1 MFFPSS
7 LADGEGLEPPD
18 VSRRQR
24 FSKPQ
29 HLAILPP
36 ILKKSHI
43 TSGECRVRN
52 FPLPNNRLYLPI
64 SRHSQKQQSSL
75 STTAQRSSRLCIPG
89 SPGFFGW
96 CMACRSNRSIPAHSI
111 PVTFAHRN
119 MSSHSPRSL
128 PLRAFPLPEACSL
141 PCSVLFGASSFQFQ
155 PRRAS
160 PRRFWSSPVVV
171 KICSHIRELWSRFFS
186 HI

>member
-1 MFFPSS
+1 M
-7 LADGEGLEPPD
+7 ADGEGLEPPD

-96 CMACRSNRSIPAHSI
+96 YMACRSNRSIPAHSI
-111 PVTFAHRN
+111 PVTPTPRGL
-119 MSSHSPRSL
+119 SSSL
-128 PLRAFPLPEACSL
+128 YNKFSAALVSLVRDCCCASLVLKIYLPNSK
-141 PCSVLFGASSFQFQ
+141 QN
-155 PRRAS
+155 
-160 PRRFWSSPVVV
+160 V
-171 KICSHIRELWSRFFS
+171 KKVFS
-186 HI
+186 I